1 MATLQLQRAEV
12 SLLDHEAN
20 REVYTAECEMLK
32 ARIRRLR
39 KQVNDLTMEQDDS
52 NKSATAGTA
61 D

>member
-32 ARIRRLR
+32 ARIKRLR
-39 KQVNDLTMEQDDS
+39 KQVNDLTLEQDDS

>member
-32 ARIRRLR
+32 ARIKRLR

-52 NKSATAGTA
+52 SKQPSAGPA

>member
-32 ARIRRLR
+32 ARIKRLR

>member
-32 ARIRRLR
+32 ARIKRLR
-39 KQVNDLTMEQDDS
+39 KQVNDLTLEQGDS

>member
-32 ARIRRLR
+32 ARIKRLR

-52 NKSATAGTA
+52 IKSATAGA
-61 D
+61 AG

>member
-32 ARIRRLR
+32 ARIKRLR
-39 KQVNDLTMEQDDS
+39 KQVNDLTLEQGDS
-52 NKSATAGTA
+52 NKSATADTA

>member
-32 ARIRRLR
+32 ARIKRLR
-39 KQVNDLTMEQDDS
+39 KQVNDLTLEQTEVAKTTS
-52 NKSATAGTA
+52 SEVNE
-61 D
+61 

>member
-32 ARIRRLR
+32 ARIKRLR

-52 NKSATAGTA
+52 TKSVTAGA
-61 D
+61 AG

>member
-32 ARIRRLR
+32 ARIKRLR
-39 KQVNDLTMEQDDS
+39 KQVNDLTLEQGDS
-52 NKSATAGTA
+52 NKSATAGAA